1 MILGS
6 ASHVVGRQGL
16 PCPPLE
22 RFRFRKDGPRLL
34 CIAES
39 SPPENTSPMDPVAI
53 GKVKEASRVTLDE
66 RRGESLGTSPLI
78 SRPCSLPRSQ
88 VS

>member
-34 CIAES
+34 CIAGS
-39 SPPENTSPMDPVAI
+39 SRHPEKTSPMDPMGT
-53 GKVKEASRVTLDE
+53 GKVKEAKRAA
-66 RRGESLGTSPLI
+66 
-78 SRPCSLPRSQ
+78 
-88 VS
+88 